1 MPFIIRVYK
10 LTSIKDLILNR
21 FILCRPIKDMSKSKS
36 RTANILDIDTG
47 ISRENLKKIANI
59 LNDDLADEYV
69 LLTKT
74 RNYHWNVED
83 PRFND
88 LHKFFEEQ
96 YELISASVD
105 ELAERVRAVGGKT
118 RATLKE
124 FINSSEIKEDVGSFP
139 DADTM
144 LGNLLSDHETII
156 KTLRKNIKECQ
167 DLDDEGTA
175 NFLTDKMEEHEKM
188 AWMLRSFIV

>member
-1 MPFIIRVYK
+1 M
-10 LTSIKDLILNR
+10 N
-21 FILCRPIKDMSKSKS
+21 KSKPKTMNIFS
-36 RTANILDIDTG
+36 RIDTG
-47 ISRENLKKIANI
+47 ISREIMQKITNI
-59 LNDDLADEYV
+59 LNDNLAAEYV

-74 RNYHWNVED
+74 KNYHWNVED

-96 YELISASVD
+96 YELLATAVD
-105 ELAERVRAVGGKT
+105 EIAERVRAVGGKS

-124 FINSSEIKEDVGSFP
+124 FISSSQIKEDVGSFP

-144 LGNLLSDHETII
+144 LGNLLSDHEVVI
-156 KTLRKNIKECQ
+156 KTLRKNINECQ
-167 DLDDEGTA
+167 DLNDEGTA

-188 AWMLRSFIV
+188 AWMLRSFIIT

>member
-1 MPFIIRVYK
+1 MNK
-10 LTSIKDLILNR
+10 
-21 FILCRPIKDMSKSKS
+21 SKSK
-36 RTANILDIDTG
+36 AIVLDIDTG
-47 ISRENLKKIANI
+47 ISRESLQKIANI

-96 YELISASVD
+96 YEVLSAAVD
-105 ELAERVRAVGGKT
+105 EIAERVRAVGGRT

-124 FINSSEIKEDVGSFP
+124 FINSSQIREDVGSYP
-139 DADTM
+139 NADTM

-156 KTLRKNIKECQ
+156 KTLRKNINECQ
-167 DLDDEGTA
+167 ELNDEGTA
-175 NFLTDKMEEHEKM
+175 NFLTDKMEAHEKM
-188 AWMLRSFIV
+188 AWMLRSFLA

>member
-1 MPFIIRVYK
+1 MNK
-10 LTSIKDLILNR
+10 
-21 FILCRPIKDMSKSKS
+21 SKSK
-36 RTANILDIDTG
+36 TVNILDIDTG
-47 ISRENLKKIANI
+47 IPRENLKKIANI

-88 LHKFFEEQ
+88 LHKFFEGQ
-96 YELISASVD
+96 YELISSSID
-105 ELAERVRAVGGKT
+105 EIAERVRAVGGKT

-124 FINSSEIKEDVGSFP
+124 FINSSQIGEDVGSYP
-139 DADTM
+139 EADTM
-144 LGNLLSDHETII
+144 LGNLLTDHETII

-167 DLDDEGTA
+167 NLNDEATA
-175 NFLTDKMEEHEKM
+175 NFLTEKMEEHEKM

>member
-1 MPFIIRVYK
+1 
-10 LTSIKDLILNR
+10 
-21 FILCRPIKDMSKSKS
+21 MSKSKS
-36 RTANILDIDTG
+36 KTMNIFNRIDTG
-47 ISRENLKKIANI
+47 ISRENLQKITNI
-59 LNDDLADEYV
+59 LNDNLADEYV

-96 YELISASVD
+96 YELISAAVD
-105 ELAERVRAVGGKT
+105 EIAERVRAVGGKS

-124 FINSSEIKEDVGSFP
+124 FMNSTQIKEDVGSFP
-139 DADTM
+139 DADNM
-144 LGNLLSDHETII
+144 LQNLLSDHETII
-156 KTLRKNIKECQ
+156 KTLRKNINECQ
-167 DLDDEGTA
+167 ELDDEGTA

-188 AWMLRSFIV
+188 AWMLRSSIIT

>member
-1 MPFIIRVYK
+1 M
-10 LTSIKDLILNR
+10 NR
-21 FILCRPIKDMSKSKS
+21 SKSK
-36 RTANILDIDTG
+36 TVNILDKIDTG
-47 ISRENLKKIANI
+47 ISRENLQKISNI

-96 YELISASVD
+96 YELISAAVD
-105 ELAERVRAVGGKT
+105 EVAERV

-124 FINSSEIKEDVGSFP
+124 FINSSQIREEVGSYP

-144 LGNLLSDHETII
+144 LGNLLSDHEAII
-156 KTLRKNIKECQ
+156 KTLRKNVKECQ
-167 DLDDEGTA
+167 DLNDEGTA
-175 NFLTDKMEEHEKM
+175 NFLTEKMEEHEKI
-188 AWMLRSFIV
+188 AWMLRSFISWYSVVNS

>member
-1 MPFIIRVYK
+1 M
-10 LTSIKDLILNR
+10 N
-21 FILCRPIKDMSKSKS
+21 KSKS
-36 RTANILDIDTG
+36 RTVNILDIDTG
-47 ISRENLKKIANI
+47 IPRENLKKIANI

-96 YELISASVD
+96 YELISASID
-105 ELAERVRAVGGKT
+105 EIAERVRAVGGRT

-124 FINSSEIKEDVGSFP
+124 FINSSQIAEDVGTYP
-139 DADTM
+139 EADTM
-144 LGNLLSDHETII
+144 LANLLSDHETII
-156 KTLRKNIKECQ
+156 KTLRKNVKECQ
-167 DLDDEGTA
+167 DLNDEATA
-175 NFLTDKMEEHEKM
+175 NFLTEKMEEHEKM

>member
-1 MPFIIRVYK
+1 MNIF
-10 LTSIKDLILNR
+10 NR
-21 FILCRPIKDMSKSKS
+21 
-36 RTANILDIDTG
+36 IDTG
-47 ISRENLKKIANI
+47 ISRENMQKITNI
-59 LNDDLADEYV
+59 LNDNLADEYV

-74 RNYHWNVED
+74 KNYHWNVED

-96 YELISASVD
+96 YELLATAVD
-105 ELAERVRAVGGKT
+105 EIAERVRAVGGKS

-124 FINSSEIKEDVGSFP
+124 FISSSQIKEDVGSFP

-156 KTLRKNIKECQ
+156 KTLRKNTKECQ
-167 DLDDEGTA
+167 DLNDEATA
-175 NFLTDKMEEHEKM
+175 NFLTEKMEEHEKM

>member
-1 MPFIIRVYK
+1 MNK
-10 LTSIKDLILNR
+10 
-21 FILCRPIKDMSKSKS
+21 SKSKIV
-36 RTANILDIDTG
+36 NILDIDTG
-47 ISRENLKKIANI
+47 ISRENLQKISNI

-96 YELISASVD
+96 YEIISAAVD
-105 ELAERVRAVGGKT
+105 EIAERVRALGGKT

-124 FINSSEIKEDVGSFP
+124 FINSSQIREDVGLYP
-139 DADTM
+139 NADTM
-144 LGNLLSDHETII
+144 LGNLLSDHESII
-156 KTLRKNIKECQ
+156 KTLRKNVKECQ
-167 DLDDEGTA
+167 ELNDEATA
-175 NFLTDKMEEHEKM
+175 NFLTEKMEEHEKI

>member
-1 MPFIIRVYK
+1 MNK
-10 LTSIKDLILNR
+10 
-21 FILCRPIKDMSKSKS
+21 SKSK
-36 RTANILDIDTG
+36 TVILDIDTG
-47 ISRENLKKIANI
+47 VSRESLQKIANI

-96 YELISASVD
+96 YELLSAAVD
-105 ELAERVRAVGGKT
+105 EIAERVRAVGGRT

-124 FINSSEIKEDVGSFP
+124 FINSSQIREDIGSYP
-139 DADTM
+139 NAETM
-144 LGNLLSDHETII
+144 LGNLLSDHETMI
-156 KTLRKNIKECQ
+156 KTLRKNINECQ
-167 DLDDEGTA
+167 ELNDEGTA
-175 NFLTDKMEEHEKM
+175 NFLTDKMEAHEKM
-188 AWMLRSFIV
+188 AWMLRSFLA

>member
-1 MPFIIRVYK
+1 M
-10 LTSIKDLILNR
+10 N
-21 FILCRPIKDMSKSKS
+21 KSKS
-36 RTANILDIDTG
+36 RTVILDIDTG
-47 ISRENLKKIANI
+47 ISRESLQKIANI

-96 YELISASVD
+96 YELLSAAVD
-105 ELAERVRAVGGKT
+105 EIAERVRAVGGRT

-124 FINSSEIKEDVGSFP
+124 FINSSQIREDIGSYP
-139 DADTM
+139 NAETM

-156 KTLRKNIKECQ
+156 KTLRKNINECQ
-167 DLDDEGTA
+167 ELNDEGTA
-175 NFLTDKMEEHEKM
+175 NFLTDKMEAHEKM
-188 AWMLRSFIV
+188 AWMLRSFLA

>member
-1 MPFIIRVYK
+1 MNK
-10 LTSIKDLILNR
+10 
-21 FILCRPIKDMSKSKS
+21 SKSK
-36 RTANILDIDTG
+36 TVILGIDTG
-47 ISRENLKKIANI
+47 ISRESLQKIANI

-96 YELISASVD
+96 YEVLSAAVD
-105 ELAERVRAVGGKT
+105 EIAERVRAVGGRT

-124 FINSSEIKEDVGSFP
+124 FINSSQIREDVGSYP
-139 DADTM
+139 NADTM

-156 KTLRKNIKECQ
+156 KTLRKNINECQ
-167 DLDDEGTA
+167 ELNDEGTA
-175 NFLTDKMEEHEKM
+175 NFLTDKMEAHEKM
-188 AWMLRSFIV
+188 AWMLRSFLA

>member
-1 MPFIIRVYK
+1 MNIF
-10 LTSIKDLILNR
+10 NR
-21 FILCRPIKDMSKSKS
+21 
-36 RTANILDIDTG
+36 IDTG
-47 ISRENLKKIANI
+47 ISRENMQKITNI
-59 LNDDLADEYV
+59 LNDNLADEYV

-74 RNYHWNVED
+74 KNYHWNVED

-96 YELISASVD
+96 YELLATAVD
-105 ELAERVRAVGGKT
+105 EIAERVRAVGGKS

-124 FINSSEIKEDVGSFP
+124 ILSSSQIKEDVGSFP

-144 LGNLLSDHETII
+144 LGNLLSDHEVII
-156 KTLRKNIKECQ
+156 KTLRKNINECQ
-167 DLDDEGTA
+167 DLNDEGTA

-188 AWMLRSFIV
+188 AWMLRSFITT

>member
-1 MPFIIRVYK
+1 MNK
-10 LTSIKDLILNR
+10 
-21 FILCRPIKDMSKSKS
+21 SKSK
-36 RTANILDIDTG
+36 TVNILGIDTG
-47 ISRENLKKIANI
+47 IPRENLKKIANI

-88 LHKFFEEQ
+88 LHKFFEGQ
-96 YELISASVD
+96 YELISSSID
-105 ELAERVRAVGGKT
+105 EIAERVRAVGGKT

-124 FINSSEIKEDVGSFP
+124 FINSSQIGEDVGSYP
-139 DADTM
+139 EADTM

-167 DLDDEGTA
+167 DLNDEGTA

>member
-1 MPFIIRVYK
+1 MNKP
-10 LTSIKDLILNR
+10 
-21 FILCRPIKDMSKSKS
+21 KSK
-36 RTANILDIDTG
+36 TVNILDIDTG
-47 ISRENLKKIANI
+47 IPRENLKKIANI

-96 YELISASVD
+96 YELISASID
-105 ELAERVRAVGGKT
+105 EIAERVRAIGGKT

-124 FINSSEIKEDVGSFP
+124 FINSSQIGEDVGSYP
-139 DADTM
+139 EADTM
-144 LGNLLSDHETII
+144 LGNLLTDHETII

-167 DLDDEGTA
+167 NLNDEATA
-175 NFLTDKMEEHEKM
+175 NFLTEKMEEHEKM

>member
-1 MPFIIRVYK
+1 MNK
-10 LTSIKDLILNR
+10 
-21 FILCRPIKDMSKSKS
+21 SKSK
-36 RTANILDIDTG
+36 TVNITDIDTG
-47 ISRENLKKIANI
+47 ISRENLQKIVNI

-88 LHKFFEEQ
+88 LHKFFEQQ
-96 YELISASVD
+96 YEIIDTAID
-105 ELAERVRAVGGKT
+105 EIAERVRALGSKT

-124 FINSSEIKEDVGSFP
+124 FINSSQIHEDIGSFP
-139 DADTM
+139 NADTM
-144 LGNLLSDHETII
+144 LSNLLADHETII

-167 DLDDEGTA
+167 ELNDEGTA
-175 NFLTDKMEEHEKM
+175 NFLTDKMEQHEKM
-188 AWMLRSFIV
+188 AWMLRSFTV

>member
-1 MPFIIRVYK
+1 V
-10 LTSIKDLILNR
+10 N
-21 FILCRPIKDMSKSKS
+21 KSKP
-36 RTANILDIDTG
+36 RTVNILDIDTG
-47 ISRENLKKIANI
+47 IPRENLKKIANI

-96 YELISASVD
+96 YVLISASID
-105 ELAERVRAVGGKT
+105 EIAERVRAVGGKT

-124 FINSSEIKEDVGSFP
+124 FINSSQIGEDVGSYP
-139 DADTM
+139 EADTM

-156 KTLRKNIKECQ
+156 KTLRKNVKECQ
-167 DLDDEGTA
+167 DLNDEATA
-175 NFLTDKMEEHEKM
+175 NFLTEKMEEHEKM

>member
-1 MPFIIRVYK
+1 MNIF
-10 LTSIKDLILNR
+10 NR
-21 FILCRPIKDMSKSKS
+21 
-36 RTANILDIDTG
+36 IDTG
-47 ISRENLKKIANI
+47 ISRENMQKITNI
-59 LNDDLADEYV
+59 LNDNLADEYV

-74 RNYHWNVED
+74 KNYHWNVED

-96 YELISASVD
+96 YELLATAVD
-105 ELAERVRAVGGKT
+105 EITERVRSVGGKS

-124 FINSSEIKEDVGSFP
+124 FISSSQIKEDVGSFP

-144 LGNLLSDHETII
+144 LGNLLSDHEVII
-156 KTLRKNIKECQ
+156 KTLRKNINECQ
-167 DLDDEGTA
+167 DLNDEGTA

-188 AWMLRSFIV
+188 AWMLRSFIIT

>member
-1 MPFIIRVYK
+1 MGV
-10 LTSIKDLILNR
+10 N
-21 FILCRPIKDMSKSKS
+21 KSKS
-36 RTANILDIDTG
+36 RTVNILDIDTG
-47 ISRENLKKIANI
+47 IPRENLKKIANI

-96 YELISASVD
+96 YELISASID
-105 ELAERVRAVGGKT
+105 EIAERVRAVGGKT

-124 FINSSEIKEDVGSFP
+124 FINSSQIGEDVGSYP

-167 DLDDEGTA
+167 DLNDEATA
-175 NFLTDKMEEHEKM
+175 NFLTEKMEEHEKM

>member
-1 MPFIIRVYK
+1 MNK
-10 LTSIKDLILNR
+10 
-21 FILCRPIKDMSKSKS
+21 SKSK
-36 RTANILDIDTG
+36 TVNILDIDTG
-47 ISRENLKKIANI
+47 ISRENLRKISNI

-96 YELISASVD
+96 YEIISAAVD
-105 ELAERVRAVGGKT
+105 EIAERVRAVGGKT

-124 FINSSEIKEDVGSFP
+124 FVNSSQIREDVGSYP

-144 LGNLLSDHETII
+144 LGNLLSDHEAIT
-156 KTLRKNIKECQ
+156 KTLRKNVKECQ
-167 DLDDEGTA
+167 ELNDEATA
-175 NFLTDKMEEHEKM
+175 NFLTEKMEEHEKM

>member
-1 MPFIIRVYK
+1 MNK
-10 LTSIKDLILNR
+10 
-21 FILCRPIKDMSKSKS
+21 SKSK
-36 RTANILDIDTG
+36 TVTLDIDTG
-47 ISRENLKKIANI
+47 ISRERLQKIANI

-74 RNYHWNVED
+74 KNYHWNVED

-88 LHKFFEEQ
+88 LHKFLDEQ
-96 YELISASVD
+96 YEQLSAAVD
-105 ELAERVRAVGGKT
+105 EIAERVRAIGGRT

-124 FINSSEIKEDVGSFP
+124 FISSSQIREDVGSYP
-139 DADTM
+139 NADTM

-156 KTLRKNIKECQ
+156 KTLRKNINECQ
-167 DLDDEGTA
+167 ELNDEGTA

-188 AWMLRSFIV
+188 AWMLRSFIS

>member
-1 MPFIIRVYK
+1 MNK
-10 LTSIKDLILNR
+10 
-21 FILCRPIKDMSKSKS
+21 SKSK
-36 RTANILDIDTG
+36 TVILDIDTG
-47 ISRENLKKIANI
+47 VSRESLQKIANI

-96 YELISASVD
+96 YEVLSAAVD
-105 ELAERVRAVGGKT
+105 EIAERVRAVGGRT

-124 FINSSEIKEDVGSFP
+124 FINSSQIREDVGSYP
-139 DADTM
+139 NADTM

-156 KTLRKNIKECQ
+156 KTLRKNINECQ
-167 DLDDEGTA
+167 ELNDEGTA
-175 NFLTDKMEEHEKM
+175 NFLTDKMEAHEKM
-188 AWMLRSFIV
+188 AWMLRSFLA

>member
-1 MPFIIRVYK
+1 MNK
-10 LTSIKDLILNR
+10 
-21 FILCRPIKDMSKSKS
+21 SKSK
-36 RTANILDIDTG
+36 TVNILDIDTG
-47 ISRENLKKIANI
+47 IPRENLKKIANI

-96 YELISASVD
+96 YELISASID
-105 ELAERVRAVGGKT
+105 EIAERVRAVGGKT
-118 RATLKE
+118 RATLEE
-124 FINSSEIKEDVGSFP
+124 FINSSQIGEDIGSYP
-139 DADTM
+139 EADTM

-156 KTLRKNIKECQ
+156 KTLRKNVKECQ
-167 DLDDEGTA
+167 DLNDEATA
-175 NFLTDKMEEHEKM
+175 NFLTEKMEEHEKM